1 MTKILRI
8 GAPTPSMTSHQDG
21 KHESVKAPRSEL
33 AITAPQARAQAGLH
47 VEIPR
52 PRTQANFL
60 AQFIDQHTRWPRA
73 PHRKDRKRE
82 RASRAYIDADM
93 LPEVL
98 AEALRLHP
106 VDKKI

>member
-8 GAPTPSMTSHQDG
+8 SAPTSSRPSHKDG
-21 KHESVKAPRSEL
+21 KQESVKAPGSEMVITTPPARS
-33 AITAPQARAQAGLH
+33 RAGLH
-47 VEIPR
+47 VETPR

-98 AEALRLHP
+98 ADALRLHP

>member
-8 GAPTPSMTSHQDG
+8 SAPTSSMSSHQDG
-21 KHESVKAPRSEL
+21 KQESVKAPASEL
-33 AITAPQARAQAGLH
+33 VATAPQARSHAGLH
-47 VEIPR
+47 VETPR
-52 PRTQANFL
+52 SRTQANFL

-73 PHRKDRKRE
+73 PHRKDRKRA

-93 LPEVL
+93 LPEAL
-98 AEALRLHP
+98 ADALRLHP

>member
-1 MTKILRI
+1 MTRI
-8 GAPTPSMTSHQDG
+8 FRISAPTSSLLSHQGG
-21 KHESVKAPRSEL
+21 KREPVKAASSE
-33 AITAPQARAQAGLH
+33 IVVTAPQTRSHAGLH
-47 VEIPR
+47 VETPR